1 MTSESLDKSTQCLGH
16 RAYLVYP
23 ASGRTV
29 ADLCPVERTCFT
41 FVHIIRGDPG
51 SSSVFRTF
59 QARVM
64 EDPSQLSRVMPYGAE
79 GAAGEHRTTV
89 LAYCGI
95 GTVHA
100 FDVELVTSSLGR
112 NKCIITTL

>member
-1 MTSESLDKSTQCLGH
+1 MILVPPVFLG
-16 RAYLVYP
+16 R
-23 ASGRTV
+23 
-29 ADLCPVERTCFT
+29 
-41 FVHIIRGDPG
+41 
-51 SSSVFRTF
+51 F

-100 FDVELVTSSLGR
+100 FDVELVTNSLGR
-112 NKCIITTL
+112 NKYIITTLRFSDCSRNI